1 MGNET
6 GSDRGFILEAKEFQ
20 ALTGQG
26 VCGIV
31 LDKEILV
38 GNRRRML
45 DLDINLTPEVEE
57 NL

>member
-38 GNRRRML
+38 GNIRLML
-45 DLDINLTPEVEE
+45 DLDINFTP
-57 NL
+57 